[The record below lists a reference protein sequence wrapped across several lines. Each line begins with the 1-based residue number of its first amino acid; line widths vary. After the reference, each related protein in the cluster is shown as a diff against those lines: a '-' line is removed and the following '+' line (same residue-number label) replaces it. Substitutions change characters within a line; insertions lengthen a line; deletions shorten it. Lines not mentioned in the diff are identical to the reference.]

1 MVHFCFEIYLWRF
14 KRVIGR
20 EVDRDEEQA
29 ALVRTFGWA
38 DDGRVP
44 VEYVVLRPRASRA
57 RGWRIFL
64 QVLYVVTQQI
74 DERTRVVRERPSSS
88 SSSCQSHHLGTT
100 FMAIENECN
109 KSGTS
114 SHRSRSSTSFVVSSR
129 FWNVV
134 VVSKVFSRDARTTH
148 NTKRRRQKRRLS
160 FERGEKKKMPKRKD
174 DAKSETARARR
185 DATRPRRLRRR
196 KKNERRFPRAKI
208 LTTPRTTSSFVIR
221 FDAIF

>member
-1 MVHFCFEIYLWRF
+1 MKERESSERGHHHHHHHRVSRIISEQHSWRS
-14 KRVIGR
+14 KTSATKAERHLIK
-20 EVDRDEEQA
+20 
-29 ALVRTFGWA
+29 
-38 DDGRVP
+38 
-44 VEYVVLRPRASRA
+44 VVLP
-57 RGWRIFL
+57 
-64 QVLYVVTQQI
+64 
-74 DERTRVVRERPSSS
+74 
-88 SSSCQSHHLGTT
+88 
-100 FMAIENECN
+100 
-109 KSGTS
+109 
-114 SHRSRSSTSFVVSSR
+114 HRFVVSSR

-134 VVSKVFSRDARTTH
+134 VVSKVLSRDARTTH